1 MLDLARVYRWH
12 PIANV
17 NCNTDSAF
25 AYEKSQATNYVSE
38 IINKMIGNASIQR
51 ISQLAFVFNTSVHA
65 VFHTRKNFGHD
76 ELTTFSKSY
85 GHDDFSLIVTCK

>member
-1 MLDLARVYRWH
+1 MLDVARVYRWH

-25 AYEKSQATNYVSE
+25 AYEKSQATNDASE

-51 ISQLAFVFNTSVHA
+51 IS
-65 VFHTRKNFGHD
+65 
-76 ELTTFSKSY
+76 
-85 GHDDFSLIVTCK
+85 